1 MTENRKKLSVV
12 IPTYNEEENV
22 EAMTNAVRD
31 IFERQLPQ
39 YDFEIIYIDNH
50 SKDGTRQILRRLCAE
65 DKRVKAIFNAKNF
78 GQMRSPVHGLKQA
91 MGDAVIRL
99 NADFQDPPELIPV
112 LVSEWEKG
120 NKIVIGIKNKTEE
133 GFLIGFLGSLL
144 FLVFALILAFTAGKQ
159 MTGAGGL
166 PSWMDTYMRRSEISG
181 ALASYTQTDPMNI
194 TDILRIVIRL
204 LIMPFISMAGAENR
218 GALLLAER
226 LSPVL
231 VLLPAIAY
239 GAGYLQGPARRK
251 RIHTEIAANAKKRRI
266 REKREKRSRI
276 SAAPKGPQQLN

>member
-1 MTENRKKLSVV
+1 MGNKPNTSEKAKPFLTGAPKDENTVRQAVKFFGTLFLVAFMTFLVCSMTSFNNDILRIGINLV
-12 IPTYNEEENV
+12 I
-22 EAMTNAVRD
+22 EAL
-31 IFERQLPQ
+31 IL
-39 YDFEIIYIDNH
+39 IIYWN
-50 SKDGTRQILRRLCAE
+50 KGAELGTDGVARGEILYQHIQKGQDASEGER
-65 DKRVKAIFNAKNF
+65 KIPFHQAK
-78 GQMRSPVHGLKQA
+78 
-91 MGDAVIRL
+91 
-99 NADFQDPPELIPV
+99 
-112 LVSEWEKG
+112 
-120 NKIVIGIKNKTEE
+120 

-144 FLVFALILAFTAGKQ
+144 FLVFALILAFTARKQ

>member
-31 IFERQLPQ
+31 IFEKQLPQ

-112 LVSEWEKG
+112 LVSE
-120 NKIVIGIKNKTEE
+120 
-133 GFLIGFLGSLL
+133 
-144 FLVFALILAFTAGKQ
+144 
-159 MTGAGGL
+159 
-166 PSWMDTYMRRSEISG
+166 
-181 ALASYTQTDPMNI
+181 
-194 TDILRIVIRL
+194 
-204 LIMPFISMAGAENR
+204 
-218 GALLLAER
+218 
-226 LSPVL
+226 
-231 VLLPAIAY
+231 
-239 GAGYLQGPARRK
+239 RK
-251 RIHTEIAANAKKRRI
+251 KD
-266 REKREKRSRI
+266 S
-276 SAAPKGPQQLN
+276 

>member
-31 IFERQLPQ
+31 IFEKQLPQ

-133 GFLIGFLGSLL
+133 GFLIGFL
-144 FLVFALILAFTAGKQ
+144 
-159 MTGAGGL
+159 
-166 PSWMDTYMRRSEISG
+166 RRS
-181 ALASYTQTDPMNI
+181 Y
-194 TDILRIVIRL
+194 
-204 LIMPFISMAGAENR
+204 
-218 GALLLAER
+218 
-226 LSPVL
+226 
-231 VLLPAIAY
+231 
-239 GAGYLQGPARRK
+239 
-251 RIHTEIAANAKKRRI
+251 
-266 REKREKRSRI
+266 
-276 SAAPKGPQQLN
+276 